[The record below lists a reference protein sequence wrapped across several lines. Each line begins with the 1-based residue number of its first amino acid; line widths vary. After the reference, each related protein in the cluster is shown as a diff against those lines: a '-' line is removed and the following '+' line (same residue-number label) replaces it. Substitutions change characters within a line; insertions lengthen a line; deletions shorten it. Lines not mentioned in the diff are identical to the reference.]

1 MRNLKSVARTEF
13 ALALG
18 QVATE
23 RGIPPEVVVESI
35 KAAILAAYKKDAKES
50 GQLKETWEYEVEIDS
65 GTGESR
71 VYGWPLEKPE
81 KKKEVT
87 PPGFGRV
94 AAVTAKQV
102 IKQKLR
108 EAEKS
113 AILEE
118 YSKRISSLVTG
129 MILRFD
135 GVNIIVDIGKT
146 EAVMPPQEQVKS
158 EQYRINQKMTFYIEG
173 IRETTKGRDVIVS
186 RSHSGLVEG
195 LFKRE
200 VPEVSSGAVEIKG
213 IAREPGSRSK
223 VAVFSNQA
231 GVDPVGSCVGQK
243 GVRVQAVIEE
253 LGGEKID
260 IIQYSDD
267 PQKMIVS
274 ALSPAE
280 NLEVKINEKKK
291 QAVVT
296 AGEDQLSLAIGKEG
310 QNVRLAARLTGYRI
324 DIQGPGVV
332 AEIEPGDLKKK
343 APEKKAPRKAKTE
356 KKTKPE
362 KKAV

>member
-1 MRNLKSVARTEF
+1 MIKTLSRSEF
-13 ALALG
+13 SLALA

-23 RGIPPEVVVESI
+23 RGISPEAVLESI
-35 KAAILAAYKKDAKES
+35 KAAILAAFKKDSKEFS
-50 GQLKETWEYEVEIDS
+50 QLDEDWEYEVEIDPA
-65 GTGESR
+65 TGESK
-71 VYGWPLEKPE
+71 VYGWPKDKKK

-87 PPGFGRV
+87 PPGFGRI

-108 EAEKS
+108 EAEKF

-118 YSKRISSLVTG
+118 YGKRIGTLVSG

-135 GVNIIVDIGKT
+135 GPNFVVDIGKA
-146 EAVMPPQEQVKS
+146 EAVMPPQEQIRLEGYKV
-158 EQYRINQKMTFYIEG
+158 NQKLTFYLEG
-173 IRETTKGRDVIVS
+173 IKESIKGRDIIVS
-186 RSHSGLVEG
+186 RAHSGLVEG
-195 LFKRE
+195 LFRRE

-253 LGGEKID
+253 LNGEKID
-260 IIQYSDD
+260 IIQFNED
-267 PQKMIVS
+267 PLRMIPA
-274 ALSPAE
+274 ALSPAQ

-291 QAVVT
+291 TALVT
-296 AGEDQLSLAIGKEG
+296 APEDQLSLAIGKEG
-310 QNVRLAARLTGYRI
+310 QNVRLAAKLTGYKI
-324 DIQGPGVV
+324 DIQGP
-332 AEIEPGDLKKK
+332 K
-343 APEKKAPRKAKTE
+343 AVS
-356 KKTKPE
+356 KTKTKTSKRKPSKSE
-362 KKAV
+362 EQKES